1 MAQIINT
8 NIMSLNAQRNLNT
21 SGGAL
26 ATSIQ
31 RLSSGLRINSAKD
44 DAAGL
49 AISERF
55 TTQIRGMNQAA
66 RNANDGISLAQ
77 TAEGALGEISNNL
90 QRIRELAVQS
100 RNATNSSSDRMALD
114 AEVQLLKA
122 EIQRVAEETNFN
134 GTPLLNGSFMNQA
147 FQVGADQGQTIDIA
161 QIANANIKALGNWN
175 RVDTPAGMAGVAA
188 TASGGTTTM
197 TGTVLAAASGVGT
210 PTPATGS
217 KATFAASTFIADFA
231 TDGTVTFDVTIGS
244 GTAQTITLDGN
255 YTDIGALRDAINGQ
269 LTGATAMD
277 SGGSIVITN
286 DITGAAS
293 GAITVNNFAAGSN
306 TTVTALPTVTQ
317 TAGTDYAPGVPGT
330 PTFGTVA
337 AGEFSINGVG
347 IVSAG
352 GATASDGVDALIT
365 AFNAAKA
372 LPANAAALGNI
383 TASNVNGRLQ
393 LVDSTGAA
401 VTIGGTTPGNAG
413 MLNITPVNTSTLGA
427 GSFVIAGSPATATIP
442 FPAAGGAGQRASD
455 LVKAINNQSYNT
467 GVTASLDAT
476 GKLQLASLSG
486 NFSVAPAGTGTA
498 ADLLANTG
506 LTEGLTG
513 VMDPALPPVVTVGT
527 SWVAGAAE
535 TGFADLDVTS
545 ALGADNALAAM
556 DAALQSINSARAD
569 LGAVQN
575 RFTSTI
581 ANLNTSSE
589 NLTAARSRIRDTDYA
604 VETAELTRTQ
614 ILQQA
619 GTAMLAQANQVPQ
632 SVLSLLK

>member
-147 FQVGADQGQTIDIA
+147 FQVGADQGQVINIA

-197 TGTVLAAASGVGT
+197 TGTVLAAASGAGT

-217 KATFAASTFIADFA
+217 TATFAASTFIADFA
-231 TDGTVTFDVTIGS
+231 TDGTVTFDVTIGG

-293 GAITVNNFAAGSN
+293 G
-306 TTVTALPTVTQ
+306 Q
-317 TAGTDYAPGVPGT
+317 TAGTDFAPGVPGT

-401 VTIGGTTPGNAG
+401 VTIGGTAPGNAG

-427 GSFVIAGSPATATIP
+427 GSFVIAGSKGTATID